1 MLFIL
6 IILLVSL
13 ATAQDS
19 WFSAG
24 QQLAVSQQPAK
35 PSNPNAVPGYQG
47 SNPSQVGYYK
57 GDMQAAATSKLYGS
71 EVGEAFIDVNNQRQ
85 QFTLDHND
93 PIFKR
98 ADGVIADPLKVL
110 ETTEQPLKRHGKS
123 ITTKHYCQEAREEF
137 TKRCR
142 ITRVIKVVQPP
153 DAEKICVSRVYGGRG
168 CFDVE
173 DRVCGN
179 VLTGNMAGLSG
190 KYHMSSIKDCFK
202 GKALAVAVSH
212 VTPIPGCSS
221 TSNWAHIRSDGLLT
235 VGDNRLVEHEEDA
248 GVLVMQNANV
258 DVHIR
263 VQYRPDPVAET
274 TIKNDCAALEKLA
287 DQNLCFVESETTDGP
302 GTRTSNGVSVERD
315 WWVKQRKYRCE
326 YLENPP
332 KSCDALKARG
342 CVQVASKCIKKIV
355 DQCVLYQQTYEC
367 RDQMQSLAKSK
378 LTGAVPYCLDGACV
392 EQAWAPNQDMAE
404 ALSKLL
410 IFKHM
415 QTDMNAKA
423 GTVFTGKAHRCHRDC
438 VSFNN
443 CCRKFKGWGQSI
455 GLTRCSAA
463 EKGLAMLRDKHR
475 CVLVGTYCSKKV
487 LGVCVR
493 KKTSFCCFG
502 TKLARIIHEQGR
514 RQLGL
519 GYGTPKEP
527 ECRGL
532 TIDELTRID
541 FGKVDLSE
549 LFADIKLT
557 APPSKQITK
566 QLKQSV
572 IQHIKQ
578 EGQ

>member
-1 MLFIL
+1 MLYVL
-6 IILLVSL
+6 VTLLVSL

-24 QQLAVSQQPAK
+24 QQLAASQQPAK

-71 EVGEAFIDVNNQRQ
+71 EVGKAFIDVNNQRQ

-110 ETTEQPLKRHGKS
+110 KTTEQPIKPHGKS

-137 TKRCR
+137 TKSCR
-142 ITRVIKVVQPP
+142 ITRQLHAQKQPIKKLNLVSQMVVGSGYYSVRDIICPP
-153 DAEKICVSRVYGGRG
+153 GSEIISLSAKQATRIPGMFLACNGTHIDDAGKLRFSGVSGAGGAYRIAAGSGNFTVYIS
-168 CFDVE
+168 VE
-173 DRVCGN
+173 FRPPAIV
-179 VLTGNMAGLSG
+179 
-190 KYHMSSIKDCFK
+190 K
-202 GKALAVAVSH
+202 
-212 VTPIPGCSS
+212 TPI
-221 TSNWAHIRSDGLLT
+221 TS
-235 VGDNRLVEHEEDA
+235 
-248 GVLVMQNANV
+248 
-258 DVHIR
+258 
-263 VQYRPDPVAET
+263 
-274 TIKNDCAALEKLA
+274 DCAALEKLT
-287 DQNLCFVESETTDGP
+287 DQNICFVESETTDGP

-342 CVQVASKCIKKIV
+342 CVQVASKCIKKIA

-367 RDQMQSLAKSK
+367 REQMQSLAKSK
-378 LTGAVPYCLDGACV
+378 LTGTVPYCLDGACV

-423 GTVFTGKAHRCHRDC
+423 GKVFTGKSHRCHRDC

-463 EKGLAMLRDKHR
+463 EKGLAMLRDKRR

-557 APPSKQITK
+557 APPNKQITK

-572 IQHIKQ
+572 TQHIKQ
-578 EGQ
+578 QVSHKLPQEGQ